1 MKFKKYTSIENSYRS
16 KYIMLV
22 KDCINMGYC
31 KDDFIV
37 EEKVH
42 GANFAIYY
50 DGKELRGAKRSGFVG
65 GDGENFFNSDKVLE
79 RYESAVKALFE
90 NYNGRPIRIVGEI
103 YGAFYNHPDV
113 EKIKGVKRVQ
123 AGVEYNPDV
132 DFIAFDLSILDE
144 EFESWTTI
152 NKDEANLQFESSGM
166 FYAVPLF
173 RGTLD
178 ECLAYPNAFK
188 STIPARLGLPEHPLE
203 NICEGVVI
211 KPVIT
216 SKLGNGE
223 RIVIKNKNEKFTEVA
238 HGKKSSGEPKEA
250 VKLSELGE
258 KMKDM
263 LVAHLTENR
272 LRNVISKVGNIT
284 QKDFGKLMGL
294 FTSDAIEDFEKDYSE
309 EFNTLEDK
317 EQKLIKKYFAGKAS
331 ELIRQNF
338 LNIID
343 GIF

>member
-16 KYIMLV
+16 KYIMNV
-22 KDCINMGYC
+22 RDSINMGYC

-50 DGKELRGAKRSGFVG
+50 DGKELKGAKRSGFVG
-65 GDGENFFNSDKVLE
+65 GDGENFFNSDKVLA
-79 RYESAVKALFE
+79 RYSDAIKLIFDTV
-90 NYNGRPIRIVGEI
+90 GRPIRVVGEI
-103 YGAFYNHPDV
+103 YGGFYNHPEV
-113 EKIKGVKRVQ
+113 ERVKDVKRVQ

-132 DFIAFDLSILDE
+132 DFIAFDLSVLDD
-144 EFESWTTI
+144 EFESWSTM
-152 NKDEANLQFESSGM
+152 NKDEANDIFESTGM
-166 FYAVPLF
+166 FYAKPLL

-188 STIPARLGLPEHPLE
+188 STIPVRLGLPEHPLE

-223 RIVIKNKNEKFTEVA
+223 RIIIKSKNEKFTEVA
-238 HGKKSSGEPKEA
+238 HGKKTEGFAKEA
-250 VKLSELGE
+250 VKLSETGE

-263 LVAHLTENR
+263 LIAHLTENR
-272 LRNVISKVGNIT
+272 LRNVISKVGDVTN
-284 QKDFGKLMGL
+284 KDFGKLMGL
-294 FTSDAIEDFEKDYSE
+294 FTSDAIEDFDKDYPE
-309 EFNTLEDK
+309 EFNSLEDK

-331 ELIRQNF
+331 ELIRKNF

>member
-16 KYIMLV
+16 KYIMNV
-22 KDCINMGYC
+22 QDSINMGYC

-50 DGKELRGAKRSGFVG
+50 DGKELKGAKRSGFVG
-65 GDGENFFNSDKVLE
+65 GDCENFFNSDKVLA
-79 RYESAVKALFE
+79 RYESAVKKLFKIF
-90 NYNGRPIRIVGEI
+90 NSPVRVVGEI
-103 YGAFYNHPDV
+103 YGGQYEHPN
-113 EKIKGVKRVQ
+113 IKKVKGIKRVQ
-123 AGVEYNPDV
+123 KGVDYNPDV
-132 DFIAFDLSILDE
+132 DFIAFDLSVLDS
-144 EFESWTTI
+144 EFESWATI
-152 NKDEANLQFESSGM
+152 NKDKANEAFEKTGM

-173 RGTLD
+173 RGTLE

-188 STIPARLGLPEHPLE
+188 STIPSRLGLPEHPSE

-216 SKLGNGE
+216 SKLANGE

-238 HGKKSSGEPKEA
+238 HGKKSNKKPKEA
-250 VKLSELGE
+250 VKLTETGE

-272 LRNVISKVGNIT
+272 LRNVISKVGEVT

-309 EFNTLEDK
+309 EFNSLEDK
-317 EQKLIKKYFAGKAS
+317 EQKLIKKYFGGKAA
-331 ELIRQNF
+331 ELIRKNF